1 MYNIDNKEIEK
12 PSIKNVSLNIPF
24 YKEETNP
31 NAKVEE
37 ETKSTSTLVEQIHEQ
52 AKYDIVTHD
61 EEVQKSILE
70 NAKKNIHTEIDTIS
84 NKVKKDN
91 NKASMEKNDVACGI
105 FGYSSKK
112 DVVDRWQQK
121 MMVFGYNFWFCIYYV
136 VAFFTV
142 APITLVFGK
151 ISEAIKKTWL
161 ALTLSILI
169 YLLLT
174 ITPFVVG
181 YFNQ

>member
-1 MYNIDNKEIEK
+1 MDNIENKEIEK

-37 ETKSTSTLVEQIHEQ
+37 ETQSATTLVEQIHEQ

-70 NAKKNIHTEIDTIS
+70 NAKKNIHTEINTIS

-91 NKASMEKNDVACGI
+91 NRASMEKNDVACGI

-112 DVVDRWQQK
+112 DVVDKWQQK

-136 VAFFTV
+136 IAFFTV

-181 YFNQ
+181 YLNQ

>member
-1 MYNIDNKEIEK
+1 MDNQEK
-12 PSIKNVSLNIPF
+12 VNEVSKAPTSLNIPF
-24 YKEETNP
+24 YKDSSKEPVAEVEETQT
-31 NAKVEE
+31 A
-37 ETKSTSTLVEQIHEQ
+37 STLVEQIHEQ
-52 AKYDIVTHD
+52 AKYDIVAND

-70 NAKKNIHTEIDTIS
+70 SAKKNIYAEVDTIS

-121 MMVFGYNFWFCIYYV
+121 LMVWGYNFWFCVYYV
-136 VAFFTV
+136 IAFFTV

-151 ISEAIKKTWL
+151 ISEAIKKTWV

-169 YLLLT
+169 YCLFT
-174 ITPFVVG
+174 IVLPFAIG
-181 YFNQ
+181 YYNNQ

>member
-1 MYNIDNKEIEK
+1 MDDVKEKVNEVSK
-12 PSIKNVSLNIPF
+12 PTTELNIPF
-24 YKEETNP
+24 YKDKTKEPEVEETTV
-31 NAKVEE
+31 A
-37 ETKSTSTLVEQIHEQ
+37 STLVEQIHEQ

-61 EEVQKSILE
+61 EDVQKSILE
-70 NAKKNIHTEIDTIS
+70 SAKKNISTEIDTIS

-112 DVVDRWQQK
+112 EVVDRWQQK

-136 VAFFTV
+136 IAFFTV

-151 ISEAIKKTWL
+151 ISEAIKKTWI
-161 ALTLSILI
+161 ALTLSIFI
-169 YLLLT
+169 YCLFT
-174 ITPFVVG
+174 VVLPLVIG
-181 YFNQ
+181 YYNNQ

>member
-1 MYNIDNKEIEK
+1 MDNIENKEIEK

-37 ETKSTSTLVEQIHEQ
+37 ETQSTTTLVEQIHEQ

-121 MMVFGYNFWFCIYYV
+121 MMVCGYNFWFCIYYV

>member
-1 MYNIDNKEIEK
+1 MDNINKELEENPK
-12 PSIKNVSLNIPF
+12 KNMSLNIPF
-24 YKEETNP
+24 YKDEKKP
-31 NAKVEE
+31 NESEVEE
-37 ETKSTSTLVEQIHEQ
+37 QASASTLVEQIHEQ

-121 MMVFGYNFWFCIYYV
+121 LMVWGYNFWFCVYYV
-136 VAFFTV
+136 IAFFTV

-151 ISEAIKKTWL
+151 ISEAIKKTWI

-169 YLLLT
+169 YCLFA
-174 ITPFVVG
+174 IVIPFAIG
-181 YFNQ
+181 YYNQ